1 MSRKEKY
8 VTQGELKNLFHL
20 FNEEANDC
28 YIKDVTKL
36 PYEKWKELKDYIYRD
51 VKYFKITI
59 SLHYHDIWIST
70 DLDSGTDVLR
80 FNTLDR
86 SFGTFLD
93 NHWDRIPHKSDL
105 TNSDKEDALFKMI
118 SDSHYDIINSYN
130 STGDVCYCSTDVDYD
145 NLSLTNYINKTIQAY
160 DSNTVAVKES
170 EDNNIMNTFNFDF
183 GPITNNQVHL
193 SPYGMAIKNSQGT
206 WVAYNGADV
215 IDVDIFNFDAKK
227 FLYKMPVAIKDIA
240 VGDVVIHNRLPM
252 FVVDVK
258 EGIKVIDVY
267 SGEKKEILLTK
278 NMFGFDFATKVVSV
292 LDFTNSKNTATADNP
307 FGSML
312 PFFLL
317 NNEKDMDPMALL
329 LLTANSGVMGNSTMD
344 FSNPFMLMALMGDKG
359 NKNDMLLPL
368 LLMNQQ
374 KSAPT
379 VQLTSNP

>member
-1 MSRKEKY
+1 MNCEKY
-8 VTQGELKNLFHL
+8 ITQGELKNLFHL

-28 YIKDVTKL
+28 YIRDVKKL

-51 VKYFKITI
+51 NINYFRIEITR
-59 SLHYHDIWIST
+59 YNKDIWIST
-70 DLDSGTDVLR
+70 NLESGTSVLR
-80 FNTLDR
+80 FDSNDN
-86 SFGTFLD
+86 SFGTFLT
-93 NHWDRIPHKSDL
+93 NHWHRIPNKSDL
-105 TNSDKEDALFKMI
+105 IKDDKEDVLLRMI
-118 SDSHYDIINSYN
+118 SDSPSIISTYDSMGDICYYSADIEYNNS
-130 STGDVCYCSTDVDYD
+130 VK
-145 NLSLTNYINKTIQAY
+145 NYIDKTIRNY
-160 DSNTVAVKES
+160 DGNTVAVNES

-206 WVAYNGADV
+206 WVAYNGTDV

-292 LDFTNSKNTATADNP
+292 LDFSKGAATATADNP

-317 NNEKDMDPMALL
+317 SNEKDMDPMTLL

-344 FSNPFMLMALMGDKG
+344 FSNPFMLMALMGDKN

-374 KSAPT
+374 KPEVS
-379 VQLTSNP
+379 SNP